1 MMMSSRVEPT
11 IQRGKQS
18 NNNVST
24 EQETKSKRA
33 PLRECVALLQGCV
46 VAARTGI

>member
-1 MMMSSRVEPT
+1 MMMSSRIEPT

-18 NNNVST
+18 NNNLPN
-24 EQETKSKRA
+24 KKLKAKR
-33 PLRECVALLQGCV
+33 PLRECVALLRGCV